1 MQADSHYQSLLQ
13 SIGAKQQLLGILID
27 PDKFEVAKA
36 KDYIGSLPERTTH
49 ILVGGSTVAPGQ
61 TEEAVKAIREHTDL
75 PIWLFPGDHH
85 QLTDQADVLMFL
97 SLLSGRNPEFLIG
110 QQVQAAAQLQGS
122 KLEIIPTAYLLLD
135 GGQVSAVERVTGT
148 KPMPQDQVDAVVHTA
163 LAGQLMGAQML
174 YLEAGSGAI
183 KPVRT
188 EIIERVRESIDIPL
202 IVGGGIRSEEA
213 AQAAY
218 RAGADMVIMGTH
230 FETTGE

>member
-1 MQADSHYQSLLQ
+1 MHADSHYQSLLQ
-13 SIGAKQQLLGILID
+13 SIDAKQQLLGILID
-27 PDKFEVAKA
+27 PDKFEIAKA

-49 ILVGGSTVAPGQ
+49 VLVGGSTVAPGQ

-148 KPMPQDQVDAVVHTA
+148 KPMPQDQVDAIVHTA